1 MRKCG
6 TNPEEVELK
15 KGDVVGFFKPVHN
28 KDGPEILKPK
38 ELPVEKTG
46 SDSKVLE
53 FIYGG

>member
-6 TNPEEVELK
+6 TNSEEVELK

-38 ELPVEKTG
+38 EKIS

-53 FIYGG
+53 FI